1 MKAKKTHPWITF
13 QLRLPPSDLRLW
25 LRLGEIASKCQHLAG
40 VPLRPEFAQ
49 KLHQVF
55 LAKGIM
61 GTTAIEGNT
70 LSEEQVLQQIRG
82 ELELPPSQEY
92 LKQEVQNILDLCNN
106 EVSAQLTPAAID
118 KPTLCVEL
126 IKSYNRGVLRNLK
139 VDDGVVPGEYRRHSV
154 VVGNVYRGVPAE
166 DCEQL
171 MDSLCDWLN
180 GRDFNPPDEEL
191 RIPFA
196 VIKAVIAHLYIA
208 WIHPFGDGNGR
219 TARLLEFHILFS
231 SGIALPAAHLLSDH
245 YNQTRTEY
253 YRQLDH
259 ASKSGGDTIP
269 FVHYALQGFLDG
281 IRSQLAQIREQ
292 HFVVA
297 WENYVHEIF
306 RERRTSPTQK
316 RQRDLVLELSKHQW
330 VRIADVENLSIKL
343 AKDYGNAGDRMLQ
356 RDLNSVSKLNL
367 IERKQGRVRART
379 EIVQAFL
386 PGRVPV
392 RTKKRPTGV
401 GEL

>member
-1 MKAKKTHPWITF
+1 MKSKNTHPWITF

-70 LSEEQVLQQIRG
+70 LSEDQVLQQIRG

-92 LKQEVQNILDLCNN
+92 LKQEVQNILDLCNS
-106 EVSAQLTPAAID
+106 EVSAQLSPGTAE

-126 IKSYNRGVLRNLK
+126 IRSYNKGALRNLK
-139 VDDGVVPGEYRRHSV
+139 VEDGVIPGEYRRHSV
-154 VVGNVYRGVPAE
+154 VVGNVYRGAPAG
-166 DCEQL
+166 DCERL
-171 MDSLCDWLN
+171 MDSLCTWLN
-180 GRDFNPPDEEL
+180 GSDFHPPDEDL

-196 VIKAVIAHLYIA
+196 LIKAVIAHLYLA

-253 YRQLDH
+253 YRQLNL
-259 ASKSGGDTIP
+259 ASKSGGDTMP
-269 FVHYALQGFLDG
+269 FIHYALQGFLDG

-292 HFVVA
+292 HFLVA
-297 WENYVHEIF
+297 WENYVHKIF

-316 RQRDLVLELSKHQW
+316 RQRDLVLELSKHDW
-330 VRIADVENLSIKL
+330 VKIADVEDLSVRL

-356 RDLNSVSKLNL
+356 RDLNAISQLGL
-367 IERKQGRVRART
+367 IERKQGRVKART
-379 EIVQAFL
+379 EIIQAFL

-392 RTKKRPTGV
+392 RRKKIPVTV
-401 GEL
+401 QE